1 MIGAYCSRCA
11 IRSRSLPKAVF
22 QKTTYAAGVK
32 AVADPEKYP
41 AIFFQ
46 APSQAQIAYRL
57 LVDVKPA
64 ERMEFF
70 RKNREHQFDRP

>member
-1 MIGAYCSRCA
+1 MIGAYCTRCA
-11 IRSRSLPKAVF
+11 IRSRKLPKAVF
-22 QKTTYAAGVK
+22 QKATYAAGVK
-32 AVADPEKYP
+32 AVAEPDKYP

-46 APSQAQIAYRL
+46 SPAQAQIAYRL

-70 RKNREHQFDRP
+70 NKKKETQQSV